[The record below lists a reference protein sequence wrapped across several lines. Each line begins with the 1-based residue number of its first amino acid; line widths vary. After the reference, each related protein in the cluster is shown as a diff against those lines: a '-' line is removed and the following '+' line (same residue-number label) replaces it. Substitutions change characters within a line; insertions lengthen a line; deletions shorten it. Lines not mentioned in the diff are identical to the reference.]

1 MLKAELPWRQAGC
14 WLIAGGCE
22 ELRQDRLSHGQT
34 GLKGLEEWSPGGW
47 QRERGADASGLSGGG
62 GGMEKYRVMGRGLE
76 PSGQLGSLLRSRYRG
91 GKVGMD
97 LSEFVS
103 RGFDL

>member
-1 MLKAELPWRQAGC
+1 
-14 WLIAGGCE
+14 
-22 ELRQDRLSHGQT
+22 
-34 GLKGLEEWSPGGW
+34 
-47 QRERGADASGLSGGG
+47 
-62 GGMEKYRVMGRGLE
+62 MEKYRVMGRGLE